1 MTWAYGLGK
10 IGKKIYLCE
19 IVKTDMITSPWGYKI
34 SWIELLKH
42 PIMVIS
48 DLLNQ
53 KKYLGVMFQIEKLER
68 NGKKYFTK
76 LMEGEIWKED
86 V

>member
-19 IVKTDMITSPWGYKI
+19 IIKTDMITAPWGYGI

-42 PIMVIS
+42 PITIIS

-68 NGKKYFTK
+68 NMVKFFKKETK
-76 LMEGEIWKED
+76 GL
-86 V
+86 